1 MQNLDIQYT
10 VGVAT
15 GVPTVFISVGDT
27 NHDGVAGFLDVVN
40 FLVDES
46 DSDLPHVL
54 STSYGFDEEVFPDV
68 LLGFVILLFMR
79 S

>member
-1 MQNLDIQYT
+1 MP
-10 VGVAT
+10 VK
-15 GVPTVFISVGDT
+15 FISVGE
-27 NHDGVAGFLDVVN
+27 NNPDGLGGFLDVVN

>member
-1 MQNLDIQYT
+1 MDIQYT

-40 FLVDES
+40 HLVDKF
-46 DSDLPHVL
+46 DPPHVFT
-54 STSYGFDEEVFPDV
+54 SSYGFNEDVFTFS
-68 LLGFVILLFMR
+68 LAKSVILPLMR
-79 S
+79 P